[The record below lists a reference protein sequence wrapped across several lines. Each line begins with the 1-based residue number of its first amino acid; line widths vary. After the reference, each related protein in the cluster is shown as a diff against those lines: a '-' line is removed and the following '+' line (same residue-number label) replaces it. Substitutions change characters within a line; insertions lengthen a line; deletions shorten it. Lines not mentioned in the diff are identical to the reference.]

1 MGGFG
6 SGRPW
11 RRNIK
16 TTSRYPQLD
25 VRSLYRNKQLKPG
38 QIFTRDWYNNEKEKT
53 VSVHIIT
60 DTDKLML
67 LHSDRCG
74 QEHCY
79 NIVLSWTACNYGG
92 ERPWFIC
99 PVNKCAQRVAKL
111 YLAGTFFACRHCY
124 KLVYFSQLQTPED
137 RAIRRADK
145 IRAQLGWEPGILSGS
160 EDRPKGMHGQKFD
173 RLLDAYDVLVMKAMT
188 KLLGPLGL

>member
-25 VRSLYRNKQLKPG
+25 VRSLYRNGQLKPG
-38 QIFTRDWYNNEKEKT
+38 QIYTRDWYNDEKEKI

-60 DTDKLML
+60 NTDKLML
-67 LHSDRCG
+67 LHPDKHDK
-74 QEHCY
+74 EHCY
-79 NIVLSWTACNYGG
+79 NIDLSWTSCNYGG
-92 ERPWFIC
+92 DRPWFIC
-99 PVNKCAQRVAKL
+99 PVKKCAQRVAKL

-124 KLVYFSQLQTPED
+124 KLVYFSQLQTSED

-145 IRAQLGWEPGILSGS
+145 IREQLSWEPGILSGH
-160 EDRPKGMHGQKFD
+160 EDKPKGMHWQTFE
-173 RLLDAYDVLVMKAMT
+173 RLVDEHYILAMKAL
-188 KLLGPLGL
+188 KKISGLLA